1 MSNERTGIVTFK
13 GNPLTL
19 EGNEVKV
26 GETAPDFTAT
36 SNGLEAVK
44 LSDYKGKV
52 VLLSVAPSLDTAVCD
67 LQAKRFNKMVT
78 EVSDDVVILNISL
91 DLPFANARWCGAT
104 DSDKIVTLSD
114 YKEREFGL
122 SYGVLIKELKLL
134 ARSIWVVDKEGKLAY
149 SEIVP
154 ETVNEPNYDK
164 ALEAVNSLV

>member
-1 MSNERTGIVTFK
+1 MLNERSGIVTFK

-19 EGNEVKV
+19 EGSEVNI
-26 GETAPDFTAT
+26 GDAAPDFTAVN
-36 SNGLEAVK
+36 NGLEPVK
-44 LSDYKGKV
+44 LSDFKGRV

-67 LQAKRFNKMVT
+67 LQAKRFNKMVA
-78 EVSDDVVILNISL
+78 EVSEDVVILNISL

-104 DSDKIVTLSD
+104 DSEKIVTLSD

-134 ARSIWVVDKEGKLAY
+134 ARSIWVVDKDGKLAY
-149 SEIVP
+149 NEIVP